1 MAITIQTKRSTGTA
15 APGSLAAGELAYTEG
30 GGTSGNLGERLFIGN
45 NAGNSVLV
53 IGGAYFS
60 NKLDH
65 VDGTLTASSAITVD
79 TTSAVDTINIGNA
92 AAAGGKLK
100 LLEGTNN
107 GTDYI
112 TVGAPAAITTSV
124 NYILPEDGSSGQ
136 VLQTAGNGTLSW
148 VAQSGGTPTDI
159 TVAD

>member
-53 IGGAYFS
+53 IGGGYFS

-92 AAAGGKLK
+92 AAAGG
-100 LLEGTNN
+100 
-107 GTDYI
+107 
-112 TVGAPAAITTSV
+112 
-124 NYILPEDGSSGQ
+124 
-136 VLQTAGNGTLSW
+136 
-148 VAQSGGTPTDI
+148 
-159 TVAD
+159 